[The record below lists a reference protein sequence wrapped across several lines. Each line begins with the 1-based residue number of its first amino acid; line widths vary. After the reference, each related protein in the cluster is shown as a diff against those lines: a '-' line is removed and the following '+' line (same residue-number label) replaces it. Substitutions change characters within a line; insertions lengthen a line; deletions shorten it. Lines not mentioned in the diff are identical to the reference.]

1 MASPPLG
8 DDPRSGF
15 GWNVN
20 QYLNQYISL
29 ADTKVSLLVTADL
42 AIIVLLLPNKP
53 PASPLFFPI
62 FYWLALTLLMLSTIA
77 GFITFYPRVAKKDD
91 GGLLFWRSILSYD
104 GYNGEKGYKGY
115 QKALQDDLTESS
127 KVEDE
132 YARENYHLSKV
143 LKRKNKAIQVS
154 IICFGGGLLC
164 ALASTGLSFIMKQA

>member
-1 MASPPLG
+1 MANTPPG

-42 AIIVLLLPNKP
+42 AITVLLLPNKP

-62 FYWLALTLLMLSTIA
+62 FYWSALALLVLSTIA
-77 GFITFYPRVAKKDD
+77 GFITFYPRVGKKEDS
-91 GGLLFWRSILSYD
+91 GLLFWRSILSYD
-104 GYNGEKGYKGY
+104 GYKGY
-115 QKALQDDLTESS
+115 QKALQENLTQSS

-154 IICFGGGLLC
+154 IICFGGGLFC
-164 ALASTGLSFIMKQA
+164 ALASTGLSFIIK